1 MFISCFSPIQEISHD
16 CGGTSLVT
24 VTHESIK
31 PSEHVDIIQEEEEEE
46 EEMPETGETSIKPL

>member
-16 CGGTSLVT
+16 WGGTSLVT

-31 PSEHVDIIQEEEEEE
+31 PSEHVDIIQEEEEE
-46 EEMPETGETSIKPL
+46 MPETGEKSIKPL